1 MDLIGM
7 ERCTP
12 IQYLALWIRTDKVFY
27 FYRASESGA
36 LYANQWYS
44 GEDAI
49 NYYGENAKIC
59 TGLQTVNGIQYLFD
73 SKGALISSRIV
84 LVDDTNYYC
93 DTNGVAHK
101 MPNNQWYKSDDG
113 AWYYVEKGILNWN
126 YNGLVEYYGTLYYIQ
141 NGYLNWG
148 YSGRI
153 WYNGKWYKI
162 VNGVAQ
168 KD

>member
-1 MDLIGM
+1 MWDY
-7 ERCTP
+7 T
-12 IQYLALWIRTDKVFY
+12 
-27 FYRASESGA
+27 S
-36 LYANQWYS
+36 
-44 GEDAI
+44 
-49 NYYGENAKIC
+49 
-59 TGLQTVNGIQYLFD
+59 
-73 SKGALISSRIV
+73 
-84 LVDDTNYYC
+84 LVE
-93 DTNGVAHK
+93 H
-101 MPNNQWYKSDDG
+101 SDG

-162 VNGVAQ
+162 VNGLAQ